1 MNKQNKNIMTQEQF
15 EKAQPIVEKIALLTK
30 EYVKWELSE
39 SMAIVKLREKNQ
51 KDFTAVDLNLIDF
64 PKLRTETMASIKAKI
79 DELQTVFDNL

>member
-1 MNKQNKNIMTQEQF
+1 MTQEQF

-39 SMAIVKLREKNQ
+39 SMTIVKLHEQNQ
-51 KDFTAVDLNLIDF
+51 KDFTAVDCNLIDF

-79 DELQTVFDNL
+79 DELQTEFDNL

>member
-1 MNKQNKNIMTQEQF
+1 MTQEQF
-15 EKAQPIVEKIALLTK
+15 EKAQSIVEKIALLTK

-51 KDFTAVDLNLIDF
+51 KDFTAVVCNLIDF

-79 DELQTVFDNL
+79 DELQTEFDNL

>member
-1 MNKQNKNIMTQEQF
+1 MTQEQF